1 MNKGDKAYEI
11 VRVFSELGIH
21 RTGTQGYHDTLCW
34 LDSELGVVGA
44 DVSFQTFPYHHFD
57 AELTVWSVG
66 KSIEAEPLYYS
77 FIGQRNLSNIAT
89 GIVNAHGDEGVI
101 SYEIGCMVDA
111 AKEDGFDGLVLA
123 TRCPTGELCA
133 INRDHRMD
141 LDFPVVLVA
150 QDNLNKI
157 QTRGAEIFFAA
168 SVRKRMAKNVI
179 ARFSGPTGAQRV
191 VVTTPISGWFRC
203 AGERGCGLAIAIF
216 VSRHLSKN
224 FAVDLLLTSGHEL
237 GMCGGYHLA
246 QSYNAKPG
254 CVLHLGSCIA
264 NIDAK
269 MNSICSADTVT
280 AGRIASALKG
290 LSIKLS
296 SPSDPTNAENWVGE
310 SKCWALNN
318 WPTLS
323 IAGLAPHFHARS
335 DLPEVVTNPG
345 LLDTAI
351 EVIIDSALALAN
363 QGKTKMSKEFMPW

>member
-1 MNKGDKAYEI
+1 MNKGDQAYEI
-11 VRVFSELGIH
+11 VRVFSEMGIH
-21 RTGTQGYHDTLCW
+21 RTGTQGDHDTLFW
-34 LDSELGVVGA
+34 LNSELGVGGA
-44 DVSFQTFPYHHFD
+44 DVSFQTFPYYHFD
-57 AELTVWSVG
+57 AELSVWSAG
-66 KSIEAEPLYYS
+66 KLIEAEALYYS
-77 FIGQRNLSNIAT
+77 LIGQRNLNNIAT
-89 GIVNAHGDEGVI
+89 GIVDAHGDEDVI
-101 SYEIGCMVDA
+101 SHEICCMVDA

-123 TRCPTGELCA
+123 TRCPTGGLCA
-133 INRDHRMD
+133 INWDHRMD

-150 QDNLNKI
+150 QNNLNKI
-157 QTRGAEIFFAA
+157 QTSGAEIFFAA

-179 ARFSGPTGAQRV
+179 ARFSGPTGSQRV

-216 VSRHLSKN
+216 VSRQLSQN

-246 QSYNAKPG
+246 QSYNTKPG

-269 MNSICSADTVT
+269 ITSICSADTVT
-280 AGRIASALKG
+280 AGRIASLLKR

-296 SPSDPTNAENWVGE
+296 SSSDPTNEENWVGE

-323 IAGLAPHFHARS
+323 ITGLAPHFHACS

-345 LLDTAI
+345 LLNTAI

-363 QGKTKMSKEFMPW
+363 QGKT

>member
-1 MNKGDKAYEI
+1 MNKGDQAYEI
-11 VRVFSELGIH
+11 VRVFSEMGIH
-21 RTGTQGYHDTLCW
+21 RTGTQGDHDTLFW
-34 LDSELGVVGA
+34 LNSELGVGGA
-44 DVSFQTFPYHHFD
+44 DVSFQKFPYHHFD
-57 AELTVWSVG
+57 AELSVWSAG
-66 KSIEAEPLYYS
+66 KLIEAEALYYS
-77 FIGQRNLSNIAT
+77 LIGQRNLNNVAT
-89 GIVNAHGDEGVI
+89 GIVDAHGDEDVI
-101 SYEIGCMVDA
+101 SHEISYMVDA

-123 TRCPTGELCA
+123 TRCPTGGLCA

-157 QTRGAEIFFAA
+157 QTSGAEIFFAA

-179 ARFSGPTGAQRV
+179 ARFSGPTSAQRV

-216 VSRHLSKN
+216 VSRQLSKN

-246 QSYNAKPG
+246 QNYNPKPE

-269 MNSICSADTVT
+269 MTAICSTNSAT
-280 AGRIASALKG
+280 AAHIASILKRLG
-290 LSIKLS
+290 IKLATL
-296 SPSDPTNAENWVGE
+296 SDPTNKENWVGE
-310 SKCWALNN
+310 SMCWVSNN
-318 WPTLS
+318 LPILS

-345 LLDTAI
+345 LLNTAI

-363 QGKTKMSKEFMPW
+363 QRKT

>member
-1 MNKGDKAYEI
+1 MNKGDQAYEI
-11 VRVFSELGIH
+11 VRVFSEMGIH
-21 RTGTQGYHDTLCW
+21 RTGTQGDHDTLFW
-34 LDSELGVVGA
+34 LNSELGVGGV

-57 AELTVWSVG
+57 AELSVWSAG
-66 KSIEAEPLYYS
+66 KLIEAEALYYS
-77 FIGQRNLSNIAT
+77 FIGQRNLNNIAT
-89 GIVNAHGDEGVI
+89 GIVDAHGDEDVI
-101 SYEIGCMVDA
+101 SHKISCMVDA

-123 TRCPTGELCA
+123 TRCPTGGLCA

-157 QTRGAEIFFAA
+157 QTSGAEIFFAA

-191 VVTTPISGWFRC
+191 IVTTPISGWFRC

-216 VSRHLSKN
+216 VSRQLSKN

-246 QSYNAKPG
+246 QNYNAKPE

-269 MNSICSADTVT
+269 MTAICSTNSAIAVH
-280 AGRIASALKG
+280 IASPLKRLG
-290 LSIKLS
+290 IKLATL
-296 SPSDPTNAENWVGE
+296 SDPTNKENWVGE
-310 SKCWALNN
+310 SMCWVSNN
-318 WPTLS
+318 WPILS

-345 LLDTAI
+345 LLNTAI

-363 QGKTKMSKEFMPW
+363 QGKT

>member
-1 MNKGDKAYEI
+1 MNKGDQAYEI
-11 VRVFSELGIH
+11 VRVFSEMGIH
-21 RTGTQGYHDTLCW
+21 RTGTQGDHDTLFW
-34 LDSELGVVGA
+34 LNSELGVGGA
-44 DVSFQTFPYHHFD
+44 DISFQTFPYHHFD
-57 AELTVWSVG
+57 AELSVWSAG
-66 KSIEAEPLYYS
+66 KLIEAEALYYS
-77 FIGQRNLSNIAT
+77 LIGQRNLNNIAT
-89 GIVNAHGDEGVI
+89 GIVDAHGEEDVI
-101 SYEIGCMVDA
+101 SHEICCMVDS

-123 TRCPTGELCA
+123 TRCPTRGLCA

-157 QTRGAEIFFAA
+157 QTSGAEIFFAS

-179 ARFSGPTGAQRV
+179 ARFSGPIGAQRV

-216 VSRHLSKN
+216 VSRQLSKN

-246 QSYNAKPG
+246 QSYNTKPG

-269 MNSICSADTVT
+269 ITSICSADTVT
-280 AGRIASALKG
+280 AGRIASVLER

-296 SPSDPTNAENWVGE
+296 CPSDPTNAENWVGE

-323 IAGLAPHFHARS
+323 IAGIAPHFHARS

-345 LLDTAI
+345 LLNTAI

-363 QGKTKMSKEFMPW
+363 QGKT

>member
-1 MNKGDKAYEI
+1 MNKGDQAYEI
-11 VRVFSELGIH
+11 VRIFSEMGIH
-21 RTGTQGYHDTLCW
+21 RTGTQGDHDTLFW
-34 LDSELGVVGA
+34 LNSELGVGGA
-44 DVSFQTFPYHHFD
+44 DISFQTFPYHHFD
-57 AELTVWSVG
+57 AELSVWSAG
-66 KSIEAEPLYYS
+66 KLIEAEALYYS
-77 FIGQRNLSNIAT
+77 LIGQRNLNNIAT
-89 GIVNAHGDEGVI
+89 GIVDAHGEEDVI
-101 SYEIGCMVDA
+101 SHEICCMVDA

-123 TRCPTGELCA
+123 TRCPTRGLCA

-157 QTRGAEIFFAA
+157 QTSGAEIFFAS

-179 ARFSGPTGAQRV
+179 ARFSGPIGAQRV

-216 VSRHLSKN
+216 VSRQLSKN

-246 QSYNAKPG
+246 QSYNTKPG

-269 MNSICSADTVT
+269 MTSICSADTVT
-280 AGRIASALKG
+280 AGRIASVLER

-323 IAGLAPHFHARS
+323 IAGIAPHFHTRS

-345 LLDTAI
+345 LLNTAI

-363 QGKTKMSKEFMPW
+363 QGKT

>member
-1 MNKGDKAYEI
+1 
-11 VRVFSELGIH
+11 
-21 RTGTQGYHDTLCW
+21 
-34 LDSELGVVGA
+34 
-44 DVSFQTFPYHHFD
+44 
-57 AELTVWSVG
+57 
-66 KSIEAEPLYYS
+66 
-77 FIGQRNLSNIAT
+77 
-89 GIVNAHGDEGVI
+89 
-101 SYEIGCMVDA
+101 
-111 AKEDGFDGLVLA
+111 
-123 TRCPTGELCA
+123 
-133 INRDHRMD
+133 
-141 LDFPVVLVA
+141 
-150 QDNLNKI
+150 
-157 QTRGAEIFFAA
+157 
-168 SVRKRMAKNVI
+168 MAKNVI
-179 ARFSGPTGAQRV
+179 ARFSGPIGAQRV

-216 VSRHLSKN
+216 VSRQLSKN

-246 QSYNAKPG
+246 QSYNTKPG

-269 MNSICSADTVT
+269 MTSICSADTVT
-280 AGRIASALKG
+280 AGRIASVLER

-323 IAGLAPHFHARS
+323 IAGIAPHFHTRS

-345 LLDTAI
+345 LLNTAI

-363 QGKTKMSKEFMPW
+363 QGKT